1 MSVRI
6 VFTLE
11 LYAPDGK
18 RHPAQAWSPQPETP
32 PPWILFIHGFH
43 YNAQARSEMGF
54 DIGDADVEAF
64 CDLGIAHLIHPDR
77 QKHLAVHAVHPIDDA
92 LGAPQAQPFL
102 ARHAG
107 AHCRSEDHTSELQSQ
122 LSIS

>member
-1 MSVRI
+1 MD
-6 VFTLE
+6 
-11 LYAPDGK
+11 AQDGN
-18 RHPAQAWSPQPETP
+18 RLPAQAWSPQPETP

-102 ARHAG
+102 AR
-107 AHCRSEDHTSELQSQ
+107 SEEHTSELQSLMR
-122 LSIS
+122 LSYAVFCL